1 MRRLQFAPRA
11 RADLID
17 IFHYIAGDNPGRAVT
32 FVGEIEQR
40 CFALAD
46 FTERGRAR
54 PELGPG
60 LRSMPHGR
68 YVIFYT
74 PDLET
79 VRIER
84 ILHGARD
91 VEGGLEGAG

>member
-1 MRRLQFAPRA
+1 MRQLQFAPQA
-11 RADLID
+11 KADLID
-17 IFHYIAGDNPGRAVT
+17 IFYHIAGDNPARAES

-40 CFALAD
+40 CAGLQSFPGM
-46 FTERGRAR
+46 GRAR
-54 PELGPG
+54 PEIMPG
-60 LRSMPHGR
+60 LRSLPHGH

-74 PDLET
+74 AGAQS

-91 VEGGLEGAG
+91 IERALGGD